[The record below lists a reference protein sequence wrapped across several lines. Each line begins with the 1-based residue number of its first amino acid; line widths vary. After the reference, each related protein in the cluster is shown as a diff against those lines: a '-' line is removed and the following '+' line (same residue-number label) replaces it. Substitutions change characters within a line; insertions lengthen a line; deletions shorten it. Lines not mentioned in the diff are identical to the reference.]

1 MNQQE
6 LELLWA
12 YQQEDMAADRI
23 ASEIR
28 RSPTRQKLEKD
39 RDFIMEQQKR
49 FKQIEEQIAV
59 LADRVDAIKDAI
71 VRCEEQIKNVTAR
84 FEAEPPA
91 DLDAAR
97 SMIAE
102 ITKHRETISSY
113 EQEMRRIVKD
123 TNDYDSKQRNIR
135 HEAAKTKQEFDQL
148 KVVYDKELK
157 EKKTALDAQRA
168 VADSKKNRH
177 SCLAAGGIQRG
188 QEAHCA
194 AHVPAGGRPMLRL
207 QHVSA
212 LRGAAPHQ
220 ERHRNRR
227 VRDLRTDDYSVTCL
241 CGAKL

>member
-84 FEAEPPA
+84 FAAEPPA

-123 TNDYDSKQRNIR
+123 TTDYDNKQRNIR

-168 VADSKKNRH
+168 VADSKK
-177 SCLAAGGIQRG
+177 AGIPASLLEEYNVVKKHIAPPMSRLVGDQCSGCNTSQPSAVLRRIKSGTEIVECETCGRMIIQ
-188 QEAHCA
+188 
-194 AHVPAGGRPMLRL
+194 
-207 QHVSA
+207 
-212 LRGAAPHQ
+212 
-220 ERHRNRR
+220 
-227 VRDLRTDDYSVTCL
+227 
-241 CGAKL
+241 